1 MSASLTPTRSASRYA
16 PPYALAPIL
25 GIQAMELITG
35 IGLTLLGSGLPAFA
49 ALWRLNDASSGR
61 LLLAVFAGSAIGAL
75 LVRPPFHRNLAA
87 GMAMIAVSM
96 AGLAL
101 GGGHALFFLFLL
113 FGTGLG
119 VAMTANSV
127 LTGDRYPERRAAML
141 TLLNFSWSAGAAVSP
156 FAVQFVI
163 HHVGI
168 RGLFWSMAAA
178 GCFSTLLALC
188 LRDGRSTAQELSQRA
203 AAANVQS
210 PRRVVTFF
218 AVFGLLYCG
227 TEAALGGWVLTY
239 VHRLSFQLSAAP
251 PLAAS
256 CFWLSLLVGRA
267 VAPAV
272 LLRVRE
278 EVLLAVALMCAFLG
292 VAALLTLHGLPAV
305 MLSAAVAGFSM
316 APVFPICV
324 SIFMS
329 LARSPEQTRWMFAVA
344 GLGSATLPWAT
355 GQLAA
360 RTGSLHTGLL
370 VPLLA
375 LGLMLGMMRWP
386 GGGTD
391 LFRSI
396 FRATEERSLPP
407 GGPTA
412 LPTL

>member
-1 MSASLTPTRSASRYA
+1 
-16 PPYALAPIL
+16 
-25 GIQAMELITG
+25 MELITG
-35 IGLTLLGSGLPAFA
+35 IGLTLLGSGLPALA
-49 ALWRLNDASSGR
+49 ALWRLDDAHSGR

-75 LVRPPFHRNLAA
+75 LVRPPFHRNLAG

-101 GGGHALFFLFLL
+101 GGGHALFLLFLL

-119 VAMTANSV
+119 MAMTANSV
-127 LTGDRYPERRAAML
+127 LTGDRYRERRALML

-156 FAVQFVI
+156 FTVQFVI
-163 HHVGI
+163 HHAGVG
-168 RGLFWSMAAA
+168 GLFWCMTVA
-178 GCFSTLLALC
+178 GLLSTILALC
-188 LRDGRSTAQELSQRA
+188 LRDRRTAAAQEISRRA
-203 AAANVQS
+203 SAVSVQS
-210 PRRVVTFF
+210 SKRVVAFF
-218 AVFGLLYCG
+218 AIFGMLYCG

-239 VHRLSFQLSAAP
+239 VHRLDFQISAAP

-278 EVLLAVALMCAFLG
+278 EALLAVALVCAFLG
-292 VAALLTLHGLPAV
+292 VAALLTLHSLPAV

-316 APVFPICV
+316 APIFPICV
-324 SIFMS
+324 SIFMALTS
-329 LARSPEQTRWMFAVA
+329 DPAQTRWMFAVA

-375 LGLMLGMMRWP
+375 LGLMLVMMRWP

-391 LFRSI
+391 LFRSM
-396 FRATEERSLPP
+396 FRPPAEQPLPP
-407 GGPTA
+407 GLANPLAPIGK
-412 LPTL
+412 

>member
-1 MSASLTPTRSASRYA
+1 
-16 PPYALAPIL
+16 
-25 GIQAMELITG
+25 
-35 IGLTLLGSGLPAFA
+35 
-49 ALWRLNDASSGR
+49 LNDASSGR

-87 GMAMIAVSM
+87 GMAMIAASM

-101 GGGHALFFLFLL
+101 SGGHALFFLFLL

-119 VAMTANSV
+119 LAMTANSV

-163 HHVGI
+163 HRAGVH
-168 RGLFWSMAAA
+168 GLFWCMAAA
-178 GCFSTLLALC
+178 GLLSTLLALC
-188 LRDGRSTAQELSQRA
+188 LRDRRPAAAQAVSQRA
-203 AAANVQS
+203 TAPEVQS
-210 PRRVVTFF
+210 PRRVVVFF
-218 AVFGLLYCG
+218 AIFGLLYCG

-239 VHRLSFQLSAAP
+239 VHRLDFQVSVAP

-256 CFWLSLLVGRA
+256 CFWLSLLIGRGI
-267 VAPAV
+267 APAV

-278 EVLLAVALMCAFLG
+278 EVLLAVALISAFVG
-292 VAALLTLHGLPAV
+292 VAALLTLHTLPAV
-305 MLSAAVAGFSM
+305 MISAAVAGISM
-316 APVFPICV
+316 APIFPICV

-329 LARSPEQTRWMFAVA
+329 LARNPAQTRWMFAVA
-344 GLGSATLPWAT
+344 GVGSATLPWAT

-375 LGLMLGMMRWP
+375 LGLMLVMMRWP

-391 LFRSI
+391 I
-396 FRATEERSLPP
+396 FRTVFRPSEERTLPSRV
-407 GGPTA
+407 

>member
-1 MSASLTPTRSASRYA
+1 
-16 PPYALAPIL
+16 
-25 GIQAMELITG
+25 MELITG
-35 IGLTLLGSGLPAFA
+35 IGLTLLGSGLPALA
-49 ALWRLNDASSGR
+49 VLWRLDDARSGR

-75 LVRPPFHRNLAA
+75 LVRVPFHRNLAA
-87 GMAMIAVSM
+87 GMAMIAISA

-119 VAMTANSV
+119 LAMTANSV

-163 HHVGI
+163 HRMGVL
-168 RGLFWSMAAA
+168 GLFWCMAAA
-178 GCFSTLLALC
+178 GTLSALLALC
-188 LRDGRSTAQELSQRA
+188 LRDQRTASSHEISPELP
-203 AAANVQS
+203 AANVQS
-210 PRRVVTFF
+210 SRRVVTFF
-218 AVFGLLYCG
+218 AIFGLLYCG

-239 VHRLSFQLSAAP
+239 VHRLDFQIAAAP

-256 CFWLSLLVGRA
+256 CFWLSLLIGRG

-278 EVLLAVALMCAFLG
+278 EVLLAVALICAFVG
-292 VAALLTLHGLPAV
+292 VAALLTLHSLPAV
-305 MLSAAVAGFSM
+305 MLSAAIAGFSM
-316 APVFPICV
+316 APIFPICV

-329 LARSPEQTRWMFAVA
+329 LARNPAQTRWMFAVA

-375 LGLMLGMMRWP
+375 LGLMLVMMRWP

-391 LFRSI
+391 LFRTV
-396 FRATEERSLPP
+396 FRPPAERPLPP
-407 GGPTA
+407 RRPTV